1 MNPLNNPMPT
11 IERILGWTMAQDV
24 RESIMLAQLDDFE
37 PPQCE
42 SIRHNTE
49 PEHHSGAAGF
59 LFINPCHHPDG
70 YRCVAVVKWML
81 ASRRL
86 QCGYCGLICESSDAT
101 FLPIAGQ
108 K

>member
-1 MNPLNNPMPT
+1 MNPFDPMPY
-11 IERILGWTMAQDV
+11 INRILGTPINQEVID
-24 RESIMLAQLDDFE
+24 SNLLSQLDDFE

-59 LFINPCHHPDG
+59 LFMNPCHHPDG

-86 QCGYCGLICESSDAT
+86 QCGYCGLVCESSDAT
-101 FLPIAGQ
+101 FLPIGAQ